1 MVCHFLIVKHPT
13 SSQAISFAWLL
24 TKNDTQVLL
33 SENGNKIKT
42 NHQKYYEDNKDMI
55 NVKGRKYYLE
65 NTNEI
70 NVKSRKV

>member
-42 NHQKYYEDNKDMI
+42 IIKSITKTIKIWLML
-55 NVKGRKYYLE
+55 KGE
-65 NTNEI
+65 NI
-70 NVKSRKV
+70 I